1 MEEYSLLAC
10 SSWLAQP
17 AFLKEPKT
25 TSPGIAPPIIGCAL
39 PHPSLIKKLPFLTL
53 AAYITK
59 DGLIG
64 HHWKERPIGHVNFVC
79 PSTGER
85 QGQKGGVGG

>member
-1 MEEYSLLAC
+1 MEA
-10 SSWLAQP
+10 
-17 AFLKEPKT
+17 
-25 TSPGIAPPIIGCAL
+25 IPIQAATMV
-39 PHPSLIKKLPFLTL
+39 KKKK
-53 AAYITK
+53 IIK

-85 QGQKGGVGG
+85 QGQKVGMGGLGSGGRVWGTFGIALEM